1 MEDEFLEKNT
11 VIAGFVIFLLF
22 CNKLIIDYYLL
33 ICLKR
38 DNIHLIQH

>member
-22 CNKLIIDYYLL
+22 CNKYLNKKYQF
-33 ICLKR
+33 ITK
-38 DNIHLIQH
+38 